1 MKIDHGCVGRFVG
14 TAVFLVSVFVSGC
27 ANLTASPTERAD
39 ALAQHNG
46 FINVPLHSGLHA
58 YLRSNLLSATS
69 PELTIYIEGDGAR
82 WPRGLPPAD
91 PTPINPYALKLAIAD
106 TSLNVAYLGR
116 ACQYLSE
123 NRLTQCPQAL
133 WTDARFGDDAIALTS
148 RSIDAIK
155 VKSKAT
161 SLRLVGYSG
170 GGSLAALVAAK
181 RHDVSCL
188 VTVAA
193 PLDTATWVAVHGVSP
208 MKNSLN
214 PATETDA
221 IADIPQT
228 HFQGGADAIVPP
240 SSTLA
245 YRLRHPTA
253 KFVLDENYDHECCW
267 DKDWATRIAAAC
279 PSL

>member
-39 ALAQHNG
+39 ALAQQNG
-46 FINVPLHSGLHA
+46 FTNVPLQSGFRA
-58 YLRSNLLSATS
+58 YLRSHSPSGTS

-123 NRLTQCPQAL
+123 TQLAKCPLAL
-133 WTDARFGDDAIALTS
+133 WTNARFGDDAIVLMS
-148 RSIDAIK
+148 RSIDEIK
-155 VKSKAT
+155 AKSKAKL
-161 SLRLVGYSG
+161 LRLVGYSG
-170 GGSLAALVAAK
+170 GGALAALVAAK

-188 VTVAA
+188 VTIAA
-193 PLDTATWVAVHGVSP
+193 PLDTATWAASLGVSP
-208 MKNSLN
+208 LKNSRN
-214 PATETDA
+214 PMIDA
-221 IADIPQT
+221 DSASDIRQT
-228 HFQGGADAIVPP
+228 HFQGGADEVVPP
-240 SSTLA
+240 STTLA

-253 KFVLDENYDHECCW
+253 KFVLDESYDHECCW
-267 DKDWATRIAAAC
+267 DKGWATRIAAAC